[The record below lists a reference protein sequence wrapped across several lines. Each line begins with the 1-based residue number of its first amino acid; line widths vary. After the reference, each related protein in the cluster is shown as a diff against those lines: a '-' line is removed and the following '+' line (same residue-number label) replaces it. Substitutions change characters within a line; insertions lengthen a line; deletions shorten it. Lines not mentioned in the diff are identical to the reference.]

1 MHQIQSYYRRGMP
14 DSCQNVIEDLKICMQ
29 IKLLKISEPDEAKV
43 RASDRCGRQGMEGW
57 GGDGRRWAVRVC
69 GDTIPR
75 FAASPIAAAA
85 ADSVLH
91 PKCVLIAHPH
101 DRPPLTLTYPPMPVT
116 ASLRFVSPRT
126 GSRAHVGSNLGV
138 PGGAVIR

>member
-69 GDTIPR
+69 GDTIRR
-75 FAASPIAAAA
+75 FAASPIAAA

-101 DRPPLTLTYPPMPVT
+101 DRP
-116 ASLRFVSPRT
+116 R
-126 GSRAHVGSNLGV
+126 
-138 PGGAVIR
+138 